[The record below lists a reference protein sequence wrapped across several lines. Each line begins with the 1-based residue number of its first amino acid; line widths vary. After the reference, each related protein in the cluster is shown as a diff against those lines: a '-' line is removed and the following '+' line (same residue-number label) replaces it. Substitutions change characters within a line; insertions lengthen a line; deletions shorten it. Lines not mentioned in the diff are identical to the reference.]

1 MIRDESIE
9 AYLGRLASG
18 EPTPGGGATGALA
31 VAEGAGLLAMAARF
45 SAAEEDARASEGL
58 IAACLGLAD
67 GDERGFGAVAEA
79 FGLPRDT
86 PEARSRR
93 SAAIQAA
100 LAEAVRPPRGIVDAA
115 ERALDLAER
124 VLDAANPNVLSDVGA
139 ALGCVRGGLTA
150 AAVTLETNLG
160 PLRDEGLEGIVRTD
174 VDRADRLVARAD
186 ALLGRVRAAVTG

>member
-9 AYLGRLASG
+9 SYLGRLASG

-86 PEARSRR
+86 PEDRARR

-100 LAEAVRPPRGIVDAA
+100 LAEAVRPPRG
-115 ERALDLAER
+115 
-124 VLDAANPNVLSDVGA
+124 LS
-139 ALGCVRGGLTA
+139 L
-150 AAVTLETNLG
+150 
-160 PLRDEGLEGIVRTD
+160 IHI
-174 VDRADRLVARAD
+174 
-186 ALLGRVRAAVTG
+186 

>member
-1 MIRDESIE
+1 MIRDESIDS
-9 AYLGRLASG
+9 YLGRLASG

-100 LAEAVRPPRGIVDAA
+100 LAEAVRPPRGIVHAA

-160 PLRDEGLEGIVRTD
+160 PLRDEGLEGVLRTD

>member
-9 AYLGRLASG
+9 SYLGRLASG

-86 PEARSRR
+86 PETRSRR

-139 ALGCVRGGLTA
+139 ALGCIRGGLTA

-160 PLRDEGLEGIVRTD
+160 PLRDEGLEGVLRTD

>member
-9 AYLGRLASG
+9 SYLGRLASG

-100 LAEAVRPPRGIVDAA
+100 LAEAVRPPRGIVHAA
-115 ERALDLAER
+115 ERALDLAEH

>member
-9 AYLGRLASG
+9 SYLGRLASG

-86 PEARSRR
+86 PGDRARR

-160 PLRDEGLEGIVRTD
+160 PLRDEGLEGILRTD

>member
-9 AYLGRLASG
+9 SYLGRLASG

-79 FGLPRDT
+79 YGLPRDT

-115 ERALDLAER
+115 ARALDLAER

-139 ALGCVRGGLTA
+139 ALGCIRGGLTA

-160 PLRDEGLEGIVRTD
+160 PLRDEGVEGILRTD

>member
-9 AYLGRLASG
+9 SYLGRLASG
-18 EPTPGGGATGALA
+18 EPIPGGGATGALA

-45 SAAEEDARASEGL
+45 SAAEEDARASEVL

-86 PEARSRR
+86 PEDRARR

-160 PLRDEGLEGIVRTD
+160 PLRDEGVEGILRTD

>member
-9 AYLGRLASG
+9 SYLGRLASG

-86 PEARSRR
+86 LEDRARR

-100 LAEAVRPPRGIVDAA
+100 LAEAVQPPRGIVDVA

-160 PLRDEGLEGIVRTD
+160 PLRDEGLEGIVRAD
-174 VDRADRLVARAD
+174 VDRTDRLVARAD

>member
-9 AYLGRLASG
+9 SYLGRLASG

-45 SAAEEDARASEGL
+45 SAAEEDARSSEGL

-100 LAEAVRPPRGIVDAA
+100 LAEAVRPPRGIVHAA
-115 ERALDLAER
+115 ARALDLAEH

-139 ALGCVRGGLTA
+139 ALGCIRGGLTA

-160 PLRDEGLEGIVRTD
+160 PLRDEGLEGILRTD

>member
-9 AYLGRLASG
+9 SYLGRLASG

-86 PEARSRR
+86 PEDRARR

-186 ALLGRVRAAVTG
+186 ALLGRARAAVTG

>member
-9 AYLGRLASG
+9 SYLGRLASG

-86 PEARSRR
+86 PEDRARR

-139 ALGCVRGGLTA
+139 ALGCIRGGLTA

-160 PLRDEGLEGIVRTD
+160 PLRDEGLEGILRTD

-186 ALLGRVRAAVTG
+186 ALLGRVRAAVAG

>member
-9 AYLGRLASG
+9 SYLGRLASG

-45 SAAEEDARASEGL
+45 SAAEEDARASEVL

-115 ERALDLAER
+115 ARALDLAER

-139 ALGCVRGGLTA
+139 ALGCIRGGLTA

-160 PLRDEGLEGIVRTD
+160 PLRDEGLEGILRTD

>member
-9 AYLGRLASG
+9 SYLGRLASG

-45 SAAEEDARASEGL
+45 SAAEEDARASEVL

-86 PEARSRR
+86 PVARSRR

-115 ERALDLAER
+115 ARALDLAER

-139 ALGCVRGGLTA
+139 ALGCIRGGLTA

-160 PLRDEGLEGIVRTD
+160 PLRDEGVEGILRTD

-186 ALLGRVRAAVTG
+186 ALLGRVRAAITG

>member
-9 AYLGRLASG
+9 SYLGRLASG

-45 SAAEEDARASEGL
+45 SAAEEDARSSEGL

-86 PEARSRR
+86 LEDRARR

-115 ERALDLAER
+115 ARALDLAER

-139 ALGCVRGGLTA
+139 ALGCIRGGLTA

-160 PLRDEGLEGIVRTD
+160 PLRDEGLEGILRTD

>member
-9 AYLGRLASG
+9 SYLGRLASG

-86 PEARSRR
+86 PEDRARR

-100 LAEAVRPPRGIVDAA
+100 LAEAVRPPRGIVDVA

-160 PLRDEGLEGIVRTD
+160 PLRDEGLEGVLRID

-186 ALLGRVRAAVTG
+186 ALLGRVRAAVAG

>member
-9 AYLGRLASG
+9 SYLGRLASG

-31 VAEGAGLLAMAARF
+31 VAEGAGLLAVAARF

-86 PEARSRR
+86 LEDRARR

-100 LAEAVRPPRGIVDAA
+100 LAEAVQPPRGIVDVA

>member
-9 AYLGRLASG
+9 SYLGRLASG

-45 SAAEEDARASEGL
+45 SAAEEDARSSEGL

-160 PLRDEGLEGIVRTD
+160 PLRDEGLEGVLRTD

>member
-9 AYLGRLASG
+9 SYLGRLASG

-45 SAAEEDARASEGL
+45 SAAEEDARSSEGL

-115 ERALDLAER
+115 ERALDVAER

-139 ALGCVRGGLTA
+139 ALGCIRGGLTA

-160 PLRDEGLEGIVRTD
+160 PLRDEGLEGILRTD

>member
-1 MIRDESIE
+1 M
-9 AYLGRLASG
+9 A
-18 EPTPGGGATGALA
+18 GALKKT
-31 VAEGAGLLAMAARF
+31 M
-45 SAAEEDARASEGL
+45 
-58 IAACLGLAD
+58 IYLGLAD

-86 PEARSRR
+86 PVARSRR

-115 ERALDLAER
+115 ARALDLAER

-139 ALGCVRGGLTA
+139 ALGCIRGGLTA
-150 AAVTLETNLG
+150 ATVTLETNLG
-160 PLRDEGLEGIVRTD
+160 PLRDEGVEGILRTD

-186 ALLGRVRAAVTG
+186 ALLGRVRAAITG

>member
-9 AYLGRLASG
+9 SYLGRLASG

-45 SAAEEDARASEGL
+45 SAAEEDARASESL

-86 PEARSRR
+86 LEDRARR

-100 LAEAVRPPRGIVDAA
+100 LAEAVQPPRGIVDVA

>member
-9 AYLGRLASG
+9 SYLGRLASG

-45 SAAEEDARASEGL
+45 SAAEEDARSSEGL

-86 PEARSRR
+86 PEDRARR

-139 ALGCVRGGLTA
+139 ALGCIRGGLTA

>member
-9 AYLGRLASG
+9 SYLGRLASG

-45 SAAEEDARASEGL
+45 SAAEEDARSSEGL

-186 ALLGRVRAAVTG
+186 ALLGRVRAAVAG

>member
-9 AYLGRLASG
+9 SYLGRLASG

-86 PEARSRR
+86 PEDRARR

-115 ERALDLAER
+115 ARALDLAER

-160 PLRDEGLEGIVRTD
+160 PLRDEGLEGVLRID

-186 ALLGRVRAAVTG
+186 ALLGRVRAAVAG

>member
-9 AYLGRLASG
+9 SYLGRLASG

-45 SAAEEDARASEGL
+45 SAAEEDARSSEGL

-100 LAEAVRPPRGIVDAA
+100 LAEAVRPPRGIVHAA
-115 ERALDLAER
+115 ERALDLAEH

-139 ALGCVRGGLTA
+139 ALGCIRGGLTA

-160 PLRDEGLEGIVRTD
+160 PLRDEGLEGILRTD

-186 ALLGRVRAAVTG
+186 ALLGRVRAAVAG

>member
-9 AYLGRLASG
+9 SYLGRLASG

-45 SAAEEDARASEGL
+45 SAAEEDARSSEGL

-86 PEARSRR
+86 PETRSRR

-115 ERALDLAER
+115 ERALDVAER

-139 ALGCVRGGLTA
+139 ALGCIRGGLTA

-160 PLRDEGLEGIVRTD
+160 PLRDEGLEGILRTD

>member
-139 ALGCVRGGLTA
+139 ALGCIRGGLTA

>member
-9 AYLGRLASG
+9 SYLGRLASG

-86 PEARSRR
+86 LEDRARR

-100 LAEAVRPPRGIVDAA
+100 LAEAVQPPRGIVDVA

-160 PLRDEGLEGIVRTD
+160 PLRDEGLEGILRTD

-186 ALLGRVRAAVTG
+186 ALLGRVRAAVAG

>member
-45 SAAEEDARASEGL
+45 SAAEEDARSSEGL

-139 ALGCVRGGLTA
+139 ALGCIRGGLTA

-160 PLRDEGLEGIVRTD
+160 PLRDEGVAGILRTD

>member
-9 AYLGRLASG
+9 SYLGRLASG

-45 SAAEEDARASEGL
+45 SAAEEDARSSEGL

-100 LAEAVRPPRGIVDAA
+100 LSEAVRPPRGIVHAA
-115 ERALDLAER
+115 ERALDLAEH

-139 ALGCVRGGLTA
+139 ALGCIRGGLTA

>member
-9 AYLGRLASG
+9 SYLGRLASG

-86 PEARSRR
+86 PEDRSRR

-160 PLRDEGLEGIVRTD
+160 PLRDEGLEGVLRTD

-186 ALLGRVRAAVTG
+186 ALLGRVRAAVTA

>member
-9 AYLGRLASG
+9 SYLGRLASG

-86 PEARSRR
+86 PEDRARR

-160 PLRDEGLEGIVRTD
+160 PLRDEGLEGILRTD

>member
-9 AYLGRLASG
+9 SYLGRLASG

-86 PEARSRR
+86 PGDRARR

-100 LAEAVRPPRGIVDAA
+100 LAEAVQPPRGIVDVA

-186 ALLGRVRAAVTG
+186 ALLGRMRAAVAG

>member
-9 AYLGRLASG
+9 SYLGRLASG

-86 PEARSRR
+86 PEDRARR

-100 LAEAVRPPRGIVDAA
+100 LAEAVQPPRGIVDAA

-160 PLRDEGLEGIVRTD
+160 PLRDEGLEGVLRTD

-186 ALLGRVRAAVTG
+186 ALLGRVRAAVAG

>member
-9 AYLGRLASG
+9 SYLGRLASG

-86 PEARSRR
+86 PETRSRR

-115 ERALDLAER
+115 ARALDLAER

-139 ALGCVRGGLTA
+139 ALGCIRGGLTA

-160 PLRDEGLEGIVRTD
+160 PLRDEGLEGVLRTD

>member
-9 AYLGRLASG
+9 SYLGRLASG

-86 PEARSRR
+86 PEDRARR

-100 LAEAVRPPRGIVDAA
+100 LAEAVQPPRGIVDVA
-115 ERALDLAER
+115 EGALDLAER

>member
-9 AYLGRLASG
+9 SYLGRLASG

-86 PEARSRR
+86 LEDRARR

-100 LAEAVRPPRGIVDAA
+100 LAEAVQPPRGIVDVA

-139 ALGCVRGGLTA
+139 ALGCIRGGLTA

-160 PLRDEGLEGIVRTD
+160 PLRDEGLEGVLRTD

>member
-9 AYLGRLASG
+9 SYLGRLASG

-86 PEARSRR
+86 PEDRARR

-100 LAEAVRPPRGIVDAA
+100 LAEAVRPPRGIVDVA

-160 PLRDEGLEGIVRTD
+160 PLRDEGLEGVLRID